1 LKKKPARENPEFFPA
16 HEKPENFLGNSQ
28 KKFLH
33 FLKKKQH
40 VLPEYQEKQYSI
52 SEYLRNSK

>member
-33 FLKKKQH
+33 FLKKKTTRIAG
-40 VLPEYQEKQYSI
+40 I
-52 SEYLRNSK
+52 SGKAILYIRIFTK